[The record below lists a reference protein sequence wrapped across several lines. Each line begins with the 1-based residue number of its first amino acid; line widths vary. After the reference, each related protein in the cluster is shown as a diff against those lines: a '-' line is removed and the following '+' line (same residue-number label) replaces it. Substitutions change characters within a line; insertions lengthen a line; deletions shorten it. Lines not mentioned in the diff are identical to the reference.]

1 MTGPHPLWRGR
12 EPLVLASKSAIRLQI
27 LRAAGLP
34 VDVVP
39 AVLDERSV
47 EHEARARGADAA
59 GVATALAREKA
70 RAVSRAHPGRVV
82 LGADQTLDLGSD
94 ALHKPADL
102 DAARAQLRRMSGRR
116 HTLHSA
122 AAIARSGEVLAVAAS
137 MATLT
142 MRPLSDDMIERYCRQ
157 AGAAILD
164 SVGAYQLEGP
174 GIHLFET
181 IEGDHFTI
189 LGLPL
194 LEILAA
200 LRDLDHVAR

>member
-1 MTGPHPLWRGR
+1 M
-12 EPLVLASKSAIRLQI
+12 AS
-27 LRAAGLP
+27 
-34 VDVVP
+34 
-39 AVLDERSV
+39 
-47 EHEARARGADAA
+47 
-59 GVATALAREKA
+59 TMKA
-70 RAVSRAHPGRVV
+70 CGDIPFF
-82 LGADQTLDLGSD
+82 
-94 ALHKPADL
+94 
-102 DAARAQLRRMSGRR
+102 
-116 HTLHSA
+116 SA

-142 MRPLSDDMIERYCRQ
+142 MRTLSDAMIDRYCMQ

-194 LEILAA
+194 LDILAA

>member
-1 MTGPHPLWRGR
+1 MTGPYSLWLDR
-12 EPLVLASKSAIRLQI
+12 EPLVLASKSAIRLQM

-47 EHEARARGADAA
+47 EDEARAGGADAA
-59 GVATALAREKA
+59 GVAVALAREKA
-70 RAVSRAHPGRVV
+70 RAVSRAYPGRIVM
-82 LGADQTLDLGSD
+82 GADQTLDLGGD

-102 DAARAQLRRMSGRR
+102 DAARAQLRHMSGRR

-142 MRPLSDDMIERYCRQ
+142 MRPLSDAMIDRYCRH

-181 IEGDHFTI
+181 IEGDYFTI

-194 LEILAA
+194 LDILAA
-200 LRDLDHVAR
+200 LRDLHHVAR

>member
-1 MTGPHPLWRGR
+1 MTGPRPLWLGR

-27 LRAAGLP
+27 LQAAGLP

-47 EHEARARGADAA
+47 EHEARGRGADAA

-70 RAVSRAHPGRVV
+70 RAVSRAHPERVV
-82 LGADQTLDLGSD
+82 LGADQTLDLGGD

-102 DAARAQLRRMSGRR
+102 DAARAQLRRMSSRR

-122 AAIARSGEVLAVAAS
+122 AAIARCGEVLAVAAS

-142 MRPLSDDMIERYCRQ
+142 MRPLSDAMIDRYCMQ

-194 LEILAA
+194 LDILAA